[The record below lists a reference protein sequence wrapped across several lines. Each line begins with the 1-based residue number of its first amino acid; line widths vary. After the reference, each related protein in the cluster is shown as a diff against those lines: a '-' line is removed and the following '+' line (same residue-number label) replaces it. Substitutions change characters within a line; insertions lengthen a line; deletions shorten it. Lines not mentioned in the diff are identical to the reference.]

1 METKIKGWVVRD
13 KYVQWTSNGPIFDGI
28 GSLNFFVEK
37 PTRQG
42 TNKFWWYAK
51 GDKIQLDP
59 NAFPE
64 LKWEDEPLS
73 VELTIKALQ

>member
-1 METKIKGWVVRD
+1 METKIKGWVVRN

-42 TNKFWWYAK
+42 TNKLWWYAK
-51 GDKIQLDP
+51 G
-59 NAFPE
+59 
-64 LKWEDEPLS
+64 
-73 VELTIKALQ
+73 TIRS